1 MPVEL
6 KTIRGT
12 PRIVVAGT
20 NKIARTPK
28 GTPVDGGRD
37 HCRERPRA
45 TAERQVRHINDSAE
59 RR

>member
-6 KTIRGT
+6 KNIRGV
-12 PRIVVAGT
+12 PRVVVAGT
-20 NKIARTPK
+20 KKIARTPK

-37 HCRERPRA
+37 HCRARA
-45 TAERQVRHINDSAE
+45 RAVAERQVQHINDPAE